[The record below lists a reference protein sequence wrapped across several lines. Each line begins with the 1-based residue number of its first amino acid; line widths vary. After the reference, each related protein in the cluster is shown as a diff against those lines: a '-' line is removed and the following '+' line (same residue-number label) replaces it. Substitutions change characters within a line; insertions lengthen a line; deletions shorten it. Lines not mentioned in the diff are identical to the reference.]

1 MNQYLEINC
10 HDILFLKENKSVSVA
25 VKGKIK
31 MCLNGEVKEKV
42 VLVNK

>member
-10 HDILFLKENKSVSVA
+10 HDIVLLKDNKNISVT